1 MHTKEMSKIAKN
13 NGKCEIFARS
23 AEINSTDSIDK
34 HSIF

>member
-1 MHTKEMSKIAKN
+1 MFKLAKN
-13 NGKCEIFARS
+13 NVKCEIFAIY